1 MVGDFIVTDQPL
13 YVNKQDKAHKIDGG
27 FLADFNFRLMS
38 EIKKR
43 LRRGAAVLTCIDY
56 RLIDNGKVD

>member
-27 FLADFNFRLMS
+27 FLTGFNFRLMS
-38 EIKKR
+38 DSYMKDKETASP
-43 LRRGAAVLTCIDY
+43 RGSSADF
-56 RLIDNGKVD
+56 